1 MLRAS
6 GHTLALSP
14 LLPASWRRPAV
25 VLLAVCLAV
34 AVFLG
39 VRYAGH
45 TGPGRLDSSVD
56 ARLQAWLPTSRLVP
70 LTRLGTTGPVTL
82 MTAALVL
89 ACLLTRRWLGAVLA
103 VVSVPAAG
111 ALTEFILKPFVDRT
125 LHGWLSYP
133 SGHATSMFALAMTC
147 IVLLADPPR
156 RKPSSA
162 VRILLGL
169 CAVALAVAVAV
180 TMVALG
186 LHYFTDA
193 IGGTAVG
200 IATVLTVTLLLDQ
213 AATRHQ
219 AATHPDQAAT
229 PHPASAR
236 VSAED
241 PRSTE
246 KKGSKT
252 TTNLPPGMDL
262 PR

>member
-6 GHTLALSP
+6 GHNLTLSP
-14 LLPASWRRPAV
+14 LLLAAWRRPAV

-45 TGPGRLDSSVD
+45 TQPGRLDSAVD
-56 ARLQAWLPTSRLVP
+56 GRLQAWLPASRLVP

-82 MTAALVL
+82 MTAALVV
-89 ACLLTRRWLGAVLA
+89 ACLLTRRWLGAALA
-103 VVSVPAAG
+103 LVSVPAAG
-111 ALTEFILKPFVDRT
+111 ALTEFILKPVVDRT

-147 IVLLADPPR
+147 IVLLVDPPR
-156 RKPSSA
+156 RKPSA
-162 VRILLGL
+162 TVRVLLAL
-169 CAVALAVAVAV
+169 CAVALAIAVA
-180 TMVALG
+180 TAMVVLG

-213 AATRHQ
+213 AA
-219 AATHPDQAAT
+219 
-229 PHPASAR
+229 AR
-236 VSAED
+236 ARPRANDARSHVSAED
-241 PRSTE
+241 PRARHDHPT
-246 KKGSKT
+246 G
-252 TTNLPPGMDL
+252 
-262 PR
+262 